1 MKVSKALKHKVVCGR
16 GGTVSH
22 RQGFLLWVLAFLVA
36 AGPTVLLAQA
46 GEDTSAGEA
55 KTTQPVVEPLPR
67 ATAHATLNDFMEMYR
82 KGDAESK
89 KQMVAYLDLSLL
101 SEEDRS
107 DTATLTLRLAEFL
120 DNNKIASNAKFEE
133 LKSKLD
139 DVEHCLL
146 LESEPVEPKTS
157 QPTDE
162 LQSRRCLVRLV
173 QQGDGLWQFDAET
186 VASIKVLAAKK
197 EPEPAKV
204 VPAEVQPAAAKQA
217 AAPDEPR
224 RKAVNPAYASP
235 QATMRTFLQAFADKD
250 AVSAAACLNLKS
262 YGVQPNDRMAVLL
275 ARAVKFVL
283 DRTVYVEFLALP
295 EDADHKSPYVY
306 RVIQDRWNFAFE
318 RVDGGPWLI
327 STATLDQL
335 QDMCRAVASSP
346 PKVPHAPVLSL
357 REMPEL
363 WLFLKL
369 PPQMQRT
376 VGGLEL
382 WQWLGLL
389 LVIMAGV
396 FCDRVARRLLR
407 RVSRW
412 IIHRIRGRAD
422 ARLEESALR
431 PIGLLILGY
440 VWLEFFQWLWLPK
453 MLANVLTNAASFIFV
468 VAGIWATY
476 RLIDLIFGYLSI
488 LADRTTSKFDVMLVP
503 FGRKI
508 LKVAVTIIGLVYF
521 ANRLAP
527 EHLTTLLG
535 GLGLGGLAFA
545 LAAQDTLK
553 NLFGSITLMLDR
565 PFEIGDWVKIGDV
578 EGTVESVGFR
588 STRIRTFYQ
597 SQVNVPNGKLIDAIV
612 DNLGRRR
619 YRRIRCM
626 LSLTYDTSPE
636 KIEAFCEG
644 IRELIRRHPFTR
656 KDYYHVY
663 LNQLAAHSLDV
674 LLYCFIAAPDWGTEL
689 RERHRLFADILRL
702 AKQLG
707 VEFAFPTQT
716 LHMHRH
722 NADAVQADD
731 SGRMTEGDDL
741 PPEVV
746 GRSEAAAITQS
757 NLPPADALGPVEIAA
772 QPQPVDDAYVRRRMG
787 RAGKGTQGR
796 PG

>member
-1 MKVSKALKHKVVCGR
+1 M
-16 GGTVSH
+16 SH
-22 RQGFLLWVLAFLVA
+22 RQGFLLWVLVFLVA
-36 AGPTVLLAQA
+36 PGPTVLLAQV
-46 GEDTSAGEA
+46 GEGTSAGDP
-55 KTTQPVVEPLPR
+55 KTTQPVAEPPPR

-107 DTATLTLRLAEFL
+107 DTATLALRLAEFL

-139 DVEHCLL
+139 VAEHCL
-146 LESEPVEPKTS
+146 LESEPAETKTE

-162 LQSRRCLVRLV
+162 VGSRRCLVRLV
-173 QQGDGLWQFDAET
+173 QQSDGLWLFDAET

-197 EPEPAKV
+197 EPEPAKA
-204 VPAEVQPAAAKQA
+204 VPAEAQPAAAKSA
-217 AAPDEPR
+217 VPDAPKPPP
-224 RKAVNPAYASP
+224 VNPAYASP

-283 DRTVYVEFLALP
+283 DRTVYVQFLELP
-295 EDADHKSPYVY
+295 EDADQKSPYVY
-306 RVIQDRWNFAFE
+306 RVIQDQWNFELE
-318 RVDGGPWLI
+318 RVDGRWLF

-346 PKVPHAPVLSL
+346 PKVPHAPILSL

-369 PPQMQRT
+369 PQQMQRK
-376 VGGLEL
+376 VGGLEF

-389 LVIMAGV
+389 LVIMAGI
-396 FCDRVARRLLR
+396 FCDRVARTVLR

-412 IIHRIRGRAD
+412 IIHRIRGRAN

-431 PIGLLILGY
+431 PIGLVILGY

-453 MLANVLTNAASFIFV
+453 TLANVLTNAAWFIFV
-468 VAGIWATY
+468 AAGIWATY
-476 RLIDLIFGYLSI
+476 RLIDLVFGYLSI
-488 LADRTTSKFDVMLVP
+488 LAGRTASKFDVMLVP

-508 LKVAVTIIGLVYF
+508 LKVVVTIAGLVYF
-521 ANRLAP
+521 AGRLVP

-553 NLFGSITLMLDR
+553 NLFGSITVMLDR

-588 STRIRTFYQ
+588 STRIRTFYH
-597 SQVNVPNGKLIDAIV
+597 SQINLPNGKLIDAIV

-636 KIEAFCEG
+636 KIDAFCEG
-644 IRELIRRHPFTR
+644 VRELIRRHPFTR

-663 LNQLAAHSLDV
+663 LNQMSAHSLDV
-674 LLYCFIAAPDWGTEL
+674 LLYCFHEAPDWSTEL
-689 RERHRLFADILRL
+689 RERHRLFSDILRL
-702 AKQLG
+702 AKQLD

-716 LHMHRH
+716 LHMH
-722 NADAVQADD
+722 NADAVQTGD
-731 SGRMTEGDDL
+731 SGQPTEVDDL

-746 GRSEAAAITQS
+746 GRSEAAAITQTTM
-757 NLPPADALGPVEIAA
+757 PPADALGPVEITAK
-772 QPQPVDDAYVRRRMG
+772 PQPVDDAYVRRRMG
-787 RAGKGTQGR
+787 RAGKGAQGR
-796 PG
+796 PR